1 MFKSPYQPK
10 KMVTKIRFKNFKLF
24 KEWQELEIK
33 PITIL
38 MGKNNTGKTA
48 VLKLAALVRHFLN
61 GGSVNTIHQADID
74 KNNSIELGTDFSDL
88 VYNRSHLGILE
99 LEISNDTQT
108 IKTAISKDGILELID
123 NHAPIDINDFQF
135 NEFFRVNP
143 TINYLK
149 YDIDYIGG
157 IRVEPEYNYY
167 LANDIFD
174 KMGLKGQNTYPILIQ
189 DFKKSKQLINRT
201 SEWYKSNFEGW
212 EVKVIENKLSTE
224 TNYSVAISNDKL
236 DAINIRQSGQ
246 GIHQVL
252 PLIVRSFKI
261 DDSPAL
267 IIIEEPET
275 HLHPAAHGNLAERFV
290 DSYLE
295 DSSKR
300 YLIETHSQNFI
311 LRMRRLIAEG
321 KLCPKDLKIYYVDYD
336 EDTNESELSKKIIV
350 DEGGGVSWW
359 PEGVFGETVI
369 EARAIMNA
377 NINDLRNVD

>member
-1 MFKSPYQPK
+1 
-10 KMVTKIRFKNFKLF
+10 
-24 KEWQELEIK
+24 
-33 PITIL
+33 
-38 MGKNNTGKTA
+38 
-48 VLKLAALVRHFLN
+48 
-61 GGSVNTIHQADID
+61 
-74 KNNSIELGTDFSDL
+74 
-88 VYNRSHLGILE
+88 
-99 LEISNDTQT
+99 
-108 IKTAISKDGILELID
+108 
-123 NHAPIDINDFQF
+123 
-135 NEFFRVNP
+135 
-143 TINYLK
+143 
-149 YDIDYIGG
+149 
-157 IRVEPEYNYY
+157 
-167 LANDIFD
+167 
-174 KMGLKGQNTYPILIQ
+174 MGLKGQNTYPILIQ

-311 LRMRRLIAEG
+311 LRMRRLVAEG
-321 KLCPKDLKIYYVDYD
+321 KLSPDDLKIYYVDYD
-336 EDTNESELSKKIIV
+336 EDLNFSGLQEIIV
-350 DEGGGVSWW
+350 DSGGGVDKW
-359 PEGVFGETVI
+359 PQGVFGESVL

-377 NINDLRNVD
+377 NINDLRNVG